1 MHATVNTD
9 IKTRVH
15 FFFISNP
22 PLKKLLLQML
32 IKMLSKRS
40 LASVN
45 LPLVT
50 IKKAKLIIKINTIE
64 MIIARHKFARLK
76 YVIKPNNTPAKEN
89 KTAKK

>member
-1 MHATVNTD
+1 MQATVNTD

-22 PLKKLLLQML
+22 PLKKLLFQLL
-32 IKMLSKRS
+32 TKTLSKRS

>member
-1 MHATVNTD
+1 MQATVNTD

-22 PLKKLLLQML
+22 PLKKLLFQML
-32 IKMLSKRS
+32 IKTLSKRS

-45 LPLVT
+45 LPLVS
-50 IKKAKLIIKINTIE
+50 IKKAKLIIKIKTIE

>member
-9 IKTRVH
+9 IKTRIH
-15 FFFISNP
+15 FFFIRNP
-22 PLKKLLLQML
+22 PLKKLLFQLL
-32 IKMLSKRS
+32 IKTLSKRS

-50 IKKAKLIIKINTIE
+50 IKKAKFIIKINTIE

>member
-1 MHATVNTD
+1 MQATVNTD

-22 PLKKLLLQML
+22 PLKKLLFQLL
-32 IKMLSKRS
+32 IKTLSKRS

>member
-1 MHATVNTD
+1 MQATVNTD

-22 PLKKLLLQML
+22 PLKKLLFQLL
-32 IKMLSKRS
+32 IKTLSKRS

-50 IKKAKLIIKINTIE
+50 IKIAKLIIKIKTIE
-64 MIIARHKFARLK
+64 MIIARHTFARLK

>member
-1 MHATVNTD
+1 MQATVNTD

-22 PLKKLLLQML
+22 PLKKLLFQLL
-32 IKMLSKRS
+32 IKTLSKRS

-45 LPLVT
+45 LPSVT

>member
-22 PLKKLLLQML
+22 PLKKLLFQLL
-32 IKMLSKRS
+32 IKTLSKRS

-64 MIIARHKFARLK
+64 MIITRHKFARLK

>member
-1 MHATVNTD
+1 MQSTVNTD

-15 FFFISNP
+15 CLFISNA
-22 PLKKLLLQML
+22 PLKKLLFQLL
-32 IKMLSKRS
+32 IKTLSKRS

-50 IKKAKLIIKINTIE
+50 IKKAKFIIKINTIE

>member
-1 MHATVNTD
+1 MQGTVNTD
-9 IKTRVH
+9 IKTKVH

-22 PLKKLLLQML
+22 PLKKLLFQLL
-32 IKMLSKRS
+32 VKTLSKRS

-50 IKKAKLIIKINTIE
+50 IKKAKLTIKINTIE

-76 YVIKPNNTPAKEN
+76 YVIKPNNTPVKEN

>member
-1 MHATVNTD
+1 MQATVNTD

-22 PLKKLLLQML
+22 PLKKLLFQML
-32 IKMLSKRS
+32 IKTLSKRS

>member
-1 MHATVNTD
+1 MQATVNTD

-32 IKMLSKRS
+32 IKTLSKRS

>member
-1 MHATVNTD
+1 MQATVNTD

>member
-1 MHATVNTD
+1 MHGTVNTD

-22 PLKKLLLQML
+22 PLKKLLFQLL
-32 IKMLSKRS
+32 IKTLSKRS

-50 IKKAKLIIKINTIE
+50 IKNAKLIIKINTIE

>member
-1 MHATVNTD
+1 MQATVNTD

-22 PLKKLLLQML
+22 PLKKLLFQLL
-32 IKMLSKRS
+32 IKTLSKRS

-50 IKKAKLIIKINTIE
+50 IKKAKLIIKIKTIE

-76 YVIKPNNTPAKEN
+76 YVTKPNNTPAKEN
-89 KTAKK
+89 KTVKK

>member
-1 MHATVNTD
+1 MQATVNTD

-22 PLKKLLLQML
+22 PLKKLLLQLL
-32 IKMLSKRS
+32 IKTLSKRS

-45 LPLVT
+45 VPLVT

-64 MIIARHKFARLK
+64 MIIARQKFARLK

>member
-1 MHATVNTD
+1 MQATVNTD

-22 PLKKLLLQML
+22 PLKKLLFQLL
-32 IKMLSKRS
+32 IKTLSKRS

-45 LPLVT
+45 VPLVT
-50 IKKAKLIIKINTIE
+50 IKKAKLIIKINAIE
-64 MIIARHKFARLK
+64 MIIARQKFARLK

>member
-1 MHATVNTD
+1 MQATVNTD
-9 IKTRVH
+9 IKTKLH

-22 PLKKLLLQML
+22 PLKKLLFQLL
-32 IKMLSKRS
+32 IKTLSKRS
-40 LASVN
+40 LTSVN

-50 IKKAKLIIKINTIE
+50 IKKTKFIIKINTIE

>member
-1 MHATVNTD
+1 
-9 IKTRVH
+9 
-15 FFFISNP
+15 
-22 PLKKLLLQML
+22 
-32 IKMLSKRS
+32 MLSKRS
-40 LASVN
+40 FASVI
-45 LPLVT
+45 LLFAT

>member
-1 MHATVNTD
+1 MQATVNTD

-22 PLKKLLLQML
+22 PLKKLLFHML
-32 IKMLSKRS
+32 IKTLSKRS
-40 LASVN
+40 LASVI
-45 LPLVT
+45 LPLAT
-50 IKKAKLIIKINTIE
+50 IKKAKLIIKIKAIE
-64 MIIARHKFARLK
+64 IIKAIHRLARLK

>member
-1 MHATVNTD
+1 MQATVNTD

-22 PLKKLLLQML
+22 PLKKLLFQLL
-32 IKMLSKRS
+32 IKTLSKRS

-50 IKKAKLIIKINTIE
+50 IKIAKLIIKIKTIE

>member
-9 IKTRVH
+9 IKTKVH

-22 PLKKLLLQML
+22 PLKKLLFQLL
-32 IKMLSKRS
+32 IKTLSKRS
-40 LASVN
+40 FASVI
-45 LPLVT
+45 LLFAI
-50 IKKAKLIIKINTIE
+50 IKKTKFIIKIKTIE
-64 MIIARHKFARLK
+64 MIIASHKFARLK

>member
-1 MHATVNTD
+1 MQATVNTD

-22 PLKKLLLQML
+22 PLKKLLFQML
-32 IKMLSKRS
+32 IKTLSKRS

-50 IKKAKLIIKINTIE
+50 IKKAKFIIKINTIE

-76 YVIKPNNTPAKEN
+76 YVIKPNNTPVKEN

>member
-1 MHATVNTD
+1 
-9 IKTRVH
+9 
-15 FFFISNP
+15 
-22 PLKKLLLQML
+22 
-32 IKMLSKRS
+32 MLSKRS

-89 KTAKK
+89 KTVKK

>member
-1 MHATVNTD
+1 MQATVNTD

-22 PLKKLLLQML
+22 PLKKSLFQLL
-32 IKMLSKRS
+32 IKTLSKRS

-50 IKKAKLIIKINTIE
+50 IKKAKFIIKINTIE

>member
-22 PLKKLLLQML
+22 PLKKLLLQLL
-32 IKMLSKRS
+32 IKTLSKRS

-45 LPLVT
+45 VPLVT

-64 MIIARHKFARLK
+64 MIIARQKFARLK

>member
-1 MHATVNTD
+1 MQATVNTD

-22 PLKKLLLQML
+22 PLKKLLFQML
-32 IKMLSKRS
+32 IKTLSKRS
-40 LASVN
+40 LASVI